1 MSRARKGPED
11 TASPGGER
19 TIQLD
24 PQDRPEQSD
33 LKSGNLGHIG
43 RLRPFLSLDDLKL
56 HLVALLQAL
65 VAFGGDGAVVNEYI
79 RSIVS
84 AEEAVSF
91 GVVEP
96 LDGAF
101 ETFHVRPSFLRIAPK
116 RRDFGVRKKM
126 CTNCAAHRGCC
137 QGSASHINVRR
148 QGPLV

>member
-1 MSRARKGPED
+1 DNRGHRSLRHRAQSWFRRSGLY
-11 TASPGGER
+11 
-19 TIQLD
+19 I
-24 PQDRPEQSD
+24 SD
-33 LKSGNLGHIG
+33 LRSGDLGHIG
-43 RLRPFLSLDDLKL
+43 RLWPLLSLDDLKL
-56 HLVALLQAL
+56 HLVSLLQAL

-116 RRDFGVRKKM
+116 RRDFRAHKKM